1 MQLIESTSKTVTVRT
16 TSYKDVDGVPQKGL
30 NKIGGADGKTE
41 TVTIGEKLM
50 PLIKLKRSWLQ

>member
-1 MQLIESTSKTVTVRT
+1 MTVRT

-50 PLIKLKRSWLQ
+50 PLIN